1 MVNSTL
7 LVLFNR
13 NFSVFVINMNHHLMK
28 SNGVSTG
35 YYQEVSLR
43 YYQRILVWWAQQ
55 LAHFIYLFIYLLFS
69 INLAGG
75 KILIQATAQYLSI
88 LSKIFSKS
96 SCSQKKKKK
105 LQKDGHM
112 KGITNALHVKFLL
125 IANLN

>member
-55 LAHFIYLFIYLLFS
+55 LAHFIYLFI
-69 INLAGG
+69 
-75 KILIQATAQYLSI
+75 ILY
-88 LSKIFSKS
+88 
-96 SCSQKKKKK
+96 
-105 LQKDGHM
+105 
-112 KGITNALHVKFLL
+112 
-125 IANLN
+125 